1 MNNVRL
7 SSCTFTIGAA
17 AALLAGCGGS
27 QPPLGAPGAMPQN
40 TAAHGSKTF
49 NYFGSEQHFKVPRG
63 VTQLTVTA
71 RGASGPYG
79 ATGSYCTVIGGLG
92 GVVKATIPVTPG
104 ETLAVFVGG
113 EGTIGAVCGSQYGNG
128 NGGFNG
134 GGDGGRAGYN
144 YYGDGGGGASDVRER
159 GSALSD
165 RVRAGRRWR
174 RPRRQISGWRCGR
187 RRRSPRRRGRQ
198 RRFWAR
204 RRRRRRRNAKAWR
217 APRQSR
223 PVFWR
228 VRSGASRPSRLAR
241 HGRQRRER
249 RQVAV
254 RLR

>member
-144 YYGDGGGGASDVRER
+144 YYGDGGGGASDVREG

-165 RVRAGRRWR
+165 RVLVAGGGGGQGARYQGGAAGAGGGRRGGAGG
-174 RPRRQISGWRCGR
+174 SGGFLGPLAAAAAAERKGMEGTAAKPTR
-187 RRRSPRRRGRQ
+187 ILAGTKRGIPAIA
-198 RRFWAR
+198 AR
-204 RRRRRRRNAKAWR
+204 
-217 APRQSR
+217 
-223 PVFWR
+223 
-228 VRSGASRPSRLAR
+228 
-241 HGRQRRER
+241 
-249 RQVAV
+249 
-254 RLR
+254 